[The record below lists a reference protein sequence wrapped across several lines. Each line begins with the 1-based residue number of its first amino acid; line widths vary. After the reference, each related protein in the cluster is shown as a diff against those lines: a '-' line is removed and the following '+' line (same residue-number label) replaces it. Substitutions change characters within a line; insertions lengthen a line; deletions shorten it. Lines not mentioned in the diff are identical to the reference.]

1 MFMFG
6 RLCFYFNDFKV
17 FKVFKVIKD
26 IKYAFSYRLFVEEN
40 IRINK
45 TYLKSSSTEY
55 SNTRPSSVVS
65 VICND

>member
-1 MFMFG
+1 MFG
-6 RLCFYFNDFKV
+6 RLCFYLND

-26 IKYAFSYRLFVEEN
+26 IKYTFLYRRFVEEN
-40 IRINK
+40 SRIDE

-55 SNTRPSSVVS
+55 SRVLLSSVVS

>member
-6 RLCFYFNDFKV
+6 RLCFYLND

-26 IKYAFSYRLFVEEN
+26 IKDTFSYRLFVEEN
-40 IRINK
+40 SRIDEI
-45 TYLKSSSTEY
+45 YLKSSSTEY

>member
-1 MFMFG
+1 MFG
-6 RLCFYFNDFKV
+6 RLCFYLNDFKV

-26 IKYAFSYRLFVEEN
+26 IKYTFSYRLFVEEN
-40 IRINK
+40 NRIDE

-55 SNTRPSSVVS
+55 SRVLPSSVVS